1 MPVSF
6 KGVIS
11 LRGGCEEVEEE
22 KPAEEP
28 KGFDLD
34 AWKRLYS
41 NAPSTETILP
51 EFWAKFDKEVIQQP
65 PELERFNI
73 CVCCFT

>member
-1 MPVSF
+1 MGARHGVSSQ
-6 KGVIS
+6 KLASASSVPLNNRLT
-11 LRGGCEEVEEE
+11 LRGGCDEGDGE

-41 NAPSTETILP
+41 NTANTETILP
-51 EFWAKFDKEVIQQP
+51 EFWAKFDKEV
-65 PELERFNI
+65 R
-73 CVCCFT
+73 